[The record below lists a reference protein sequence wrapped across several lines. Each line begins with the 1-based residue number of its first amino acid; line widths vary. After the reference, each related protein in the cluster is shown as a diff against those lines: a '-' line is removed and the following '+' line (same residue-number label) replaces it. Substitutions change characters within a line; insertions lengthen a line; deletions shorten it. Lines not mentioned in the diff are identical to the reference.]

1 MNVPFQVVHQA
12 VDLAVGAGQRRLVL
26 LDEGVVDCYAVDGVP
41 GGDEDGGAETPVPE
55 LRRQV
60 TLAGAQQRPADDAD
74 QADTACS
81 LYSQPAPEN
90 ISPHP

>member
-12 VDLAVGAGQRRLVL
+12 VDLAVIACQLRLFL

-41 GGDEDGGAETPVPE
+41 GGDEDGGAETPGGE

-60 TLAGAQQRPADDAD
+60 TLAVAQHRPADDAD
-74 QADTACS
+74 QANTACRV
-81 LYSQPAPEN
+81 YSPPAPEN
-90 ISPHP
+90 IAPHP